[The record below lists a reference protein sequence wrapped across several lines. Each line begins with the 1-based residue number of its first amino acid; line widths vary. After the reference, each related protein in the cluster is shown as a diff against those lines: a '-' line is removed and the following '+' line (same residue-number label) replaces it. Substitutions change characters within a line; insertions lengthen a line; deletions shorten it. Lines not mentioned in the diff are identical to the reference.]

1 MDVFYRKVFS
11 ILDEGGAVV
20 LPTEDAARSMLSEYV
35 LSSSEKPSRSA
46 VLGSSILS
54 FDRFK
59 ELFYPSRA
67 GKRPVDEASRMLFS
81 AFLVERY
88 KEKLPYFF
96 PLSQNSVPD
105 ERMAAFISSLLRD
118 LEDGLD
124 YSYAP
129 IKKDVSFIYES
140 YITFLEKCGLYE
152 PVFIKHGFENNLK
165 KKYHVAFSDA
175 DMHIADFI
183 SKIDDGANIEILS
196 FDKIATP
203 SLCVYDNEKQ
213 EIRSLFLE
221 IRHLIEPSGGIDP
234 SDIIIS
240 TPSYE
245 RILPY
250 MEREAWLFSIP
261 LVRMRGKSPLEYP
274 AGVFFKSLSEI
285 HDNNY
290 GLEEMKKFFLNP
302 SIPFFDAGKVRD
314 FILSAI
320 ERNVSYR
327 EDPDRFLFVRN
338 SFVYKDL
345 QHYLDGIY
353 AAKSA
358 KRLVNQIKSL
368 MEKLLS
374 PSQFNFPDN
383 ERLGLVK
390 AMEEEKDK
398 RKKESLALEIRMRE
412 NDQDVFSFIIR
423 TLMAFSSSLESM
435 EDAGY
440 SYSGQLFS
448 LFLKVLEKT
457 VYVPQNKGEGV
468 RIYPLGQALGVK
480 ARHHFIAGLN
490 EAESRCVLKRAPF
503 LSDYE
508 AEGDRECG
516 DFTIPML
523 SSYQLGSD
531 EVHLSASF
539 ELYTGS
545 AIPLLDLEIVR
556 PSSKIP
562 DSYADMAF
570 INKDGL
576 EGYKIYPVQKGG
588 YERALLTS
596 LDIPSRDE
604 DLAEDMPMPLDG
616 LNRKSWTFSYTQL
629 DCYERCPYVYALRY
643 IYGLDRI
650 RKYDVEEY
658 PAGEIGQRLHRVCE
672 LYVDSSSFDARSVVP
687 ALLDRELDLWK
698 KGIAERYFVPVFHGR
713 EHLNVQFWIRALQ
726 SGNKFT
732 LLGFDNCVTGIP
744 HKDIYGNKIP
754 GVQAAFNIETL
765 NDLPYLKSVIKNGLN
780 LFEELYGYR
789 STYFVPTNGYFNNS
803 LEKDLYENGIK
814 YINTAKK
821 QQEPLGNDKYRINTR
836 FLGQKNELGQ
846 IYLTRN
852 CFFEPSAT
860 GFEVPSNY
868 DWVNYCLKEIEI
880 AFRWHKPATISSHR
894 VNYIGFLHPENR
906 ERGLKQLTELLTKM
920 LKKWPDIEFMT
931 SVELG
936 NLIAKNKF

>member
-698 KGIAERYFVPVFHGR
+698 KGMKVDRNGDTVPVSPDVPVLTEQMRAYIVSRYRDSLVSLLEGIKRPGCAFESEWRGSACLDGILFEGFIDLIVQDQEGRFTIIDYKSSEPQGDTLQFDIYRLLLSSSFGDMDFSDPLYAIFSKGLVKKKSFLSDEERDQRIAEDVEGIEKGGFKAVNTYKSCQACRFKASCRRRYFVR
-713 EHLNVQFWIRALQ
+713 
-726 SGNKFT
+726 
-732 LLGFDNCVTGIP
+732 
-744 HKDIYGNKIP
+744 
-754 GVQAAFNIETL
+754 
-765 NDLPYLKSVIKNGLN
+765 
-780 LFEELYGYR
+780 
-789 STYFVPTNGYFNNS
+789 
-803 LEKDLYENGIK
+803 
-814 YINTAKK
+814 
-821 QQEPLGNDKYRINTR
+821 
-836 FLGQKNELGQ
+836 
-846 IYLTRN
+846 
-852 CFFEPSAT
+852 
-860 GFEVPSNY
+860 
-868 DWVNYCLKEIEI
+868 
-880 AFRWHKPATISSHR
+880 
-894 VNYIGFLHPENR
+894 
-906 ERGLKQLTELLTKM
+906 
-920 LKKWPDIEFMT
+920 
-931 SVELG
+931 
-936 NLIAKNKF
+936 